1 MKALL
6 GAFNQEK
13 ALVGAFSVIVQFHRL
28 IVYSNIQ
35 HRTAFFLPLL
45 SRMKAMK
52 SLISLEE
59 FKGLSEEDM
68 VKEVEKVLPL
78 LSPLCQVRIP
88 FFCSEDLK
96 HHDTHCAGVQ

>member
-1 MKALL
+1 MAHNCPGLWTMKAGGLL
-6 GAFNQEK
+6 WVLSTHTHSLLRTGP
-13 ALVGAFSVIVQFHRL
+13 L
-28 IVYSNIQ
+28 
-35 HRTAFFLPLL
+35 HRTAFFLALLL

>member
-1 MKALL
+1 
-6 GAFNQEK
+6 
-13 ALVGAFSVIVQFHRL
+13 
-28 IVYSNIQ
+28 
-35 HRTAFFLPLL
+35 
-45 SRMKAMK
+45 MK